1 MKKLY
6 VLCVLTLAVVL
17 VDVVFFHSRAVN
29 AQAVSGVRVE
39 RVVWGKGT
47 TTGVANN
54 TLGHIVGFHCA
65 TEGDGD
71 IQCYVASVAN
81 Q

>member
-6 VLCVLTLAVVL
+6 VLCLLTLAAVVA
-17 VDVVFFHSRAVN
+17 DIVFFHSRSVN

-39 RVVWGKGT
+39 RVVFGNS
-47 TTGVANN
+47 TTGIANN
-54 TLGHIVGFHCA
+54 TLGHVVGFHCA

-71 IQCYVASVAN
+71 IQCYVATVSN
-81 Q
+81 K